1 MLARFE
7 DLVQT
12 WDLWQHQTSQHAMF
26 NMILVEMNADP
37 VYVFLL
43 VLIVFLLYIIV
54 REKEHTP
61 VSTEPTVV
69 SRVIAAPSYYGWWP
83 SRFYGGYAGDVW
95 FNNAQLY
102 PRVGGLGGEM
112 QSPPYWGP
120 HLHPGRRYF

>member
-54 REKEHTP
+54 REKETAP

-69 SRVIAAPSYYGWWP
+69 KRVIAAPSYYGWWP

-95 FNNAQLY
+95 FNNTQLY
-102 PRVGGLGGEM
+102 PRVGSGAG
-112 QSPPYWGP
+112 PYWGP

>member
-95 FNNAQLY
+95 FRDHIG
-102 PRVGGLGGEM
+102 PGH
-112 QSPPYWGP
+112 YWGP